1 MECALLPGPNWRDAS
16 AWVGLDTLLN
26 ESAGFRVNTIAT
38 GSGVYP
44 LARETISRAT
54 SRAEQDAEVVARSD
68 VDSRDVT
75 TALIDARQQVLYTRA
90 GARMVSAANEMLGS
104 IVDIIA

>member
-1 MECALLPGPNWRDAS
+1 MNAIAAGPGI
-16 AWVGLDTLLN
+16 
-26 ESAGFRVNTIAT
+26 F
-38 GSGVYP
+38 P
-44 LARETISRAT
+44 LGRETISRAT

-90 GARMVSAANEMLGS
+90 GARMVSAAKEMLGS

>member
-1 MECALLPGPNWRDAS
+1 M
-16 AWVGLDTLLN
+16 
-26 ESAGFRVNTIAT
+26 NTIAA
-38 GSGVYP
+38 GPGIYP

-104 IVDIIA
+104 ILDIIA